1 MGIIYLMTNKINGLQ
16 YVGQTSL
23 TLAARMR
30 GHKNE
35 AKTSKPDVYFVR
47 ALHKYGFEN
56 FEVEII
62 EECPDNLLDEKE
74 IFWIN
79 EYDTFLGPGYN
90 STRGG
95 KGNKKFLN
103 SDILEMWE
111 AGLTRLEIADKLQCH
126 PDTVSNSLH
135 SCDIPI
141 SEIMSRGQ
149 KTREERKK
157 EVLQYDYNGNLL
169 NIYSCA
175 KDAGKA
181 MGGSES
187 NIRQACNHHVNSA
200 YGYIWCHKDDIYSIE
215 ELLLKSKRNRPVN
228 CYSLKG
234 EFKKTYISCIQ
245 ASKALNTTRSCI
257 ENAANGKALT
267 CKKMLW
273 QYYDDKTPIEIKV
286 KAYNERKNY
295 QKKKISQYYLKG
307 NFIRSYNSAKEA
319 SLFINKEQG
328 ASSITKA
335 CRGKLKTAYGYKWSY
350 AEA

>member
-23 TLAARMR
+23 TLTARMR

-35 AKTSKPDVYFVR
+35 AKNLKPNVYFVR
-47 ALHKYGFEN
+47 AMHKYGFEN
-56 FEVEII
+56 FDVEII
-62 EECPDNLLDEKE
+62 EECPDSQLDEKE
-74 IFWIN
+74 IFWIS

-103 SDILEMWE
+103 SDILKMWE
-111 AGLTRLEIADKLQCH
+111 AGLTRSEIADKLQCH

-135 SCDIPI
+135 SCNISN
-141 SEIMSRGQ
+141 SEIISRGQ
-149 KTREERKK
+149 KSREERKK

-175 KDAGKA
+175 KEAGKA
-181 MGGSES
+181 MNGSES
-187 NIRQACNHHVNSA
+187 NIRQACNHHANSA
-200 YGYIWCHKDDIYSIE
+200 YGYIWCHKDDIYTIE

-228 CYSLKG
+228 CYTLNG
-234 EFKKTYISCIQ
+234 DFEKTYISCAQ
-245 ASKALNTTRSCI
+245 ASELLNISRSCI
-257 ENAANGKALT
+257 EDAANGKALT

-273 QYYDDKTPIEIKV
+273 QYYDDNAPIEIKV
-286 KAYNERKNY
+286 QAYNARKDY
-295 QKKKISQYYLKG
+295 KKRQINQYDLKG
-307 NFIRSYNSAKEA
+307 NFIMSYNSAKEA
-319 SLFINKEQG
+319 SLSIGKEQG
-328 ASSITKA
+328 SSSITKA

-350 AEA
+350 VEA